1 MNSNFVQTLLVGV
14 LSVFIAALL
23 VAVGFLARV
32 VIEGDPEP
40 VTQIQ
45 TIEVTATPAADDAV
59 ADTDDADQPGVF
71 SDIDAELLDEIIE
84 ILEDDFV
91 EPDLIDR
98 QLLLEGAINGLFQA
112 LGDPHSVYI
121 DPQTYAVSRDDFS
134 GAFEGIGAT
143 VSRQDNYVVIVRPL
157 PNTPAERAGVRAGD
171 IILAVDGEDAEGW
184 SVEKAVL
191 RIRGRRGTPVD
202 ITVRH
207 TDGTEETI
215 TIVRDNILV
224 ASVDTAPPGGI
235 LKDSAGDEVT
245 NIGYIRIRSFTA
257 RTPQELSDLVRQL
270 EDTGEIDALIL
281 DVRANPGGL
290 LDETAETADLF
301 LDDGTILVQVDRSG
315 TEQVYRADRNIVTH
329 LPIAV
334 VQDEF
339 SASGSEVLAA
349 AIQENGRGIVV
360 GSTSFGK
367 GTVNRA
373 RDLSNGGAVYVSIA
387 RWLTPDRNIIEGRGV
402 IPDIEVTLTADDI
415 EADRDLAVYRAIEAL
430 RAMLAS
436 SAQGS

>member
-1 MNSNFVQTLLVGV
+1 MNSNLVQTLLVGV
-14 LSVFIAALL
+14 LSVFIAGLL
-23 VAVGFLARV
+23 VAAGFLARV

-40 VTQIQ
+40 VTQVQ
-45 TIEVTATPAADDAV
+45 TVEVTATPAADDTP
-59 ADTDDADQPGVF
+59 ADADDDAQPGVF

-257 RTPQELSDLVRQL
+257 RTPQELTDLVRQL

-430 RAMLAS
+430 RAMLS
-436 SAQGS
+436 SPAQGS

>member
-14 LSVFIAALL
+14 LSVFIAGLL
-23 VAVGFLARV
+23 VAAGFLARV
-32 VIEGDPEP
+32 VIEGDPES

-45 TIEVTATPAADDAV
+45 TVEVTATPAAGDAA
-59 ADTDDADQPGVF
+59 ADADDADQPGVF

-191 RIRGRRGTPVD
+191 RIRGRRGTEVD

-430 RAMLAS
+430 RTMLSS